1 MPVADAVADQRPR
14 FVVLGASNVAQSIA
28 TIVSLA
34 RGSHAGPVEMLTAHG
49 RGRSFV
55 AWSRMMFVRDLPG
68 IGECGLWPAL
78 SARTAPTTALVC
90 DVGNDLVY
98 GATPEKIAACVERD
112 VTALQRAGAH
122 TVLMRLPM
130 ESLRTL
136 GHARFHVIQRIIF
149 PARKPLQRDALLASA
164 VKLDALMEEIAGK
177 HGAVLVAPH
186 GHWYGFD
193 PIHILRA
200 HRPKAWAEVLGP
212 LWPAIRAKEW
222 SASDRR
228 ALRRSRPHLRKL
240 FGREQHRNQP
250 SARFSDG
257 STLAWY

>member
-1 MPVADAVADQRPR
+1 MSEPDQRPR

-34 RGSHAGPVEMLTAHG
+34 RGSHDGPLEILTAHG

-55 AWSRMMFVRDLPG
+55 GWSRMMFVRDLPG
-68 IGECGLWPAL
+68 IGECGLWHAL
-78 SARTAPTTALVC
+78 SSRAAPTTALVC

-98 GATPEKIAACVERD
+98 GATPETIAACVERD
-112 VTALQRAGAH
+112 VTALEKAGAR

-136 GHARFHVIQRIIF
+136 GHARFHVIQRLIF
-149 PARKPLQRDALLASA
+149 PARKPHGRDVLLASA
-164 VKLDALMEEIAGK
+164 VRLDALMEEIARR
-177 HGAVLVAPH
+177 HDVVLVTPR

-200 HRPKAWAEVLGP
+200 HRARAWSEVLAP
-212 LWPAIRAKEW
+212 LWPTTTSLAWTTA
-222 SASDRR
+222 DRR
-228 ALRRSRPHLRKL
+228 ALRRSRPLLRKL
-240 FGREQHRNQP
+240 FGREEHKPQP
-250 SARFSDG
+250 SARFGDG

>member
-1 MPVADAVADQRPR
+1 MPVADAQGDRRAR
-14 FVVLGASNVAQSIA
+14 FVVLGASNVALSIA

-34 RGSHAGPVEMLTAHG
+34 RGSHDGPLEILTAHG

-55 AWSRMMFVRDLPG
+55 GWSRAFFVRDLPG
-68 IGECGLWPAL
+68 IGECGLWPVLA
-78 SARTAPTTALVC
+78 ARDAPTTALVC

-98 GATPEKIAACVERD
+98 GATPEAIAACVERD
-112 VTALQRAGAH
+112 VTALEKAGAR

-136 GHARFHVIQRIIF
+136 GHARFHVIQRVIF
-149 PARKPLQRDALLASA
+149 PARKPHGRDALLASA
-164 VKLDALMEEIAGK
+164 LRLDALMEEIARR
-177 HGAVLVAPH
+177 HGALLVAPR

-200 HRPKAWAEVLGP
+200 HRARAWTEVLAP
-212 LWPAIRAKEW
+212 LWSTTTSQSW
-222 SASDRR
+222 TSSDRR
-228 ALRRSRPHLRKL
+228 ELRRSRPLLRKM
-240 FGREQHRNQP
+240 FGREEHAQQP
-250 SARFSDG
+250 SARFGDG

>member
-1 MPVADAVADQRPR
+1 MPVAEAVADCRPR
-14 FVVLGASNVAQSIA
+14 FVVLGASNVAQGIA

-34 RGSHAGPVEMLTAHG
+34 RGSHEGPVEILTAHG

-55 AWSRMMFVRDLPG
+55 GWSRMMFVRDLPG

-78 SARTAPTTALVC
+78 HARTAPTTALVC

-112 VTALQRAGAH
+112 VTALRRAGARI
-122 TVLMRLPM
+122 VLMRLPM
-130 ESLRTL
+130 ASLQTL
-136 GHARFHVIQRIIF
+136 GHTRFHLIQRLIF
-149 PARKPLQRDALLASA
+149 PAREPQKRDALIAA
-164 VKLDALMEEIAGK
+164 AMRLDALMEEIAAR
-177 HGAVLVAPH
+177 HGATLVTPH

-200 HRPKAWAEVLGP
+200 HRTRAWSEVLAP
-212 LWPAIRAKEW
+212 LWPAVRRTEW
-222 SASDRR
+222 TSSDRR
-228 ALRRSRPHLRKL
+228 ALRRSRPLLRKL
-240 FGREQHRNQP
+240 FGREQHRTQP